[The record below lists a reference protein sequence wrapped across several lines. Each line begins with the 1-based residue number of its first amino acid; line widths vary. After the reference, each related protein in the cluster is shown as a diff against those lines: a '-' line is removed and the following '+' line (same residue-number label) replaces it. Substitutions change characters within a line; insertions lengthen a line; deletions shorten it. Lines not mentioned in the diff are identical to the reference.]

1 MPESTYSH
9 KSLRFLPLAA
19 LRLQCPWPIPC
30 QVSTFEG
37 NHHLHTLPPRTGSE
51 RHDPAM
57 LYVLSTCVGLL
68 ACLCDLNS
76 FFKTWADFL
85 AVVTAGRCWLLAI
98 PSDWSP
104 QYPLAGLALTRGSH
118 SVHGLSSVGLGLSPA
133 WQTLCHV
140 AVTTKNPQKGAPKL
154 KTTL

>member
-30 QVSTFEG
+30 QPSTFEG
-37 NHHLHTLPPRTGSE
+37 NRHSHTFPPRPGSE

-57 LYVLSTCVGLL
+57 PYVLSTCAGFL
-68 ACLCDLNS
+68 ACLCNLNS
-76 FFKTWADFL
+76 FFKTLADSL
-85 AVVTAGRCWLLAI
+85 AVVTAGRCWLLAT

-104 QYPLAGLALTRGSH
+104 QCPLAALALTRSSH
-118 SVHGLSSVGLGLSPA
+118 SVHGLRSAGLGLSPA
-133 WQTLCHV
+133 WQTL
-140 AVTTKNPQKGAPKL
+140 
-154 KTTL
+154 

>member
-9 KSLRFLPLAA
+9 KSLCFLPLAA

-30 QVSTFEG
+30 QPSTFEG
-37 NHHLHTLPPRTGSE
+37 NRHSHTFPPRTASE
-51 RHDPAM
+51 RHGPAM

-68 ACLCDLNS
+68 ACLCNLNS
-76 FFKTWADFL
+76 FFKTLADSL
-85 AVVTAGRCWLLAI
+85 AVVTAGRCWLSAT

-104 QYPLAGLALTRGSH
+104 QCPLAALALTRSSH

-133 WQTLCHV
+133 WQTL
-140 AVTTKNPQKGAPKL
+140 
-154 KTTL
+154 